1 MNKSYSSVAGAARD
15 YFGGRNGEDSAKAFM
30 DEWKQLTPADKRE
43 IGDGL
48 KKLGYKIDEAKA

>member
-1 MNKSYSSVAGAARD
+1 MNKSYSSAAGAARD
-15 YFGGRNGEDSAKAFM
+15 YFGGRNGDDSAKAFM

-48 KKLGYKIDEAKA
+48 KKLDYKIDEAKA